1 MLDDTP
7 PDQSRLLDSSF
18 QNLGLALACFG
29 WLIHRQTILSTV
41 GQRRYPDGATL
52 NDPFMYPLKGAVHSI
67 FFKCHLPRGQ
77 SIFPLGLHVRKMRS
91 LLHLFLLSSFLALLR
106 AFELPGFLYFF
117 SHENFLDIPF
127 WEEFSDPVDDY
138 RFLLT
143 HDCSDYPYAFGRK
156 RARRSYSPDFCNAVE
171 SPTGS
176 AADEGQMNDGGVF
189 GNTDDRTVDPVEQEP
204 RLDEELRLPAL
215 STYSHEKNDEC
226 FRLSE
231 GKLPLAVCDLGNS
244 GGSPDYLIG
253 VTPYWNLLY
262 SYPSKKMTDLS
273 LRFPHLLLPAP
284 LPLFLFHLSFAP
296 RSFSFL
302 LFSIH
307 LFSFVFSMYF
317 PSFFCYLPPIISF
330 CVSPLPLSSCVDAS

>member
-29 WLIHRQTILSTV
+29 WLIHRQTILSTM
-41 GQRRYPDGATL
+41 GQRRYLDGATL
-52 NDPFMYPLKGAVHSI
+52 NDPFMYPLNGAVHPI
-67 FFKCHLPRGQ
+67 FFKLHLPRGQ
-77 SIFPLGLHVRKMRS
+77 RIFLSGLRVRKMRS

-106 AFELPGFLYFF
+106 AFELPGFFYFF
-117 SHENFLDIPF
+117 SHESFLDIPF

-143 HDCSDYPYAFGRK
+143 HDCSDYHYAFGRK
-156 RARRSYSPDFCNAVE
+156 RARRNDSPDFCNAVE

-176 AADEGQMNDGGVF
+176 AADEGRMNDGGVS
-189 GNTDDRTVDPVEQEP
+189 GNTDDRTADPVEQEP

-262 SYPSKKMTDLS
+262 SYPSKKMTYLS
-273 LRFPHLLLPAP
+273 LRFPHFLPPTP
-284 LPLFLFHLSFAP
+284 LPS
-296 RSFSFL
+296 SFSPLFCSSFFFS
-302 LFSIH
+302 LFSIN
-307 LFSFVFSMYF
+307 LFSFVFSMYL

-330 CVSPLPLSSCVDAS
+330 CVPLLPLSSSTDSS